1 MSADNKDIGII
12 VGRFQVNELH
22 AGHIEFVEAVKAR
35 HKRVV
40 IFLGISPALVTRN
53 NPLDFVARK
62 EMLVKQ
68 FPDISVLSIPDM
80 PSDKDWSAELD
91 RRIREACPIGSVM
104 LYGSRDCFITSYFGH
119 FETAELPA
127 HIQVS
132 GTEVRR
138 EVSQEVK
145 SSPDFRAGVIFA
157 AYNQYPK
164 VYATVDVAIMQDGKV
179 LLGRKANQTKYRF
192 IGGFSDPTDE
202 NYEAAARR
210 EAFEETGLE
219 VGNLQYVGSARI
231 NDWRYRSEQD
241 KILTLLFTADLTFG
255 KPEAND
261 DIAELRWFNWDEL
274 NESVFVEEHHVLF
287 NLLKNKRNS

>member
-1 MSADNKDIGII
+1 MSTTNKDIGII

-22 AGHIEFVEAVKAR
+22 PGHIELIEAVKAN
-35 HKRVV
+35 HKRIV
-40 IFLGISPALVTRN
+40 IFLGIAPALVTRN

-62 EMLVKQ
+62 EMLVNR

-80 PSDKDWSAELD
+80 FSDKDWSAELD

-104 LYGSRDCFITSYFGH
+104 LYGSRDSFVKSYFGN

-127 HIQVS
+127 HAQVS
-132 GTEVRR
+132 GSEVRR

-164 VYATVDVAIMQDGKV
+164 VYATVDVAIIQGDNV
-179 LLGRKANQTKYRF
+179 LLGRKGHQHSYRF

-202 NYEAAARR
+202 SYEAAARR
-210 EAFEETGLE
+210 ETFEETGLE
-219 VGNLQYVGSARI
+219 VDNIQYVGSARI
-231 NDWRYRSEQD
+231 DDWRYRSEQD
-241 KILTLLFTADLTFG
+241 KIMTQLFTAEVMFG
-255 KPEAND
+255 KPEAKD
-261 DIAELRWFNWDEL
+261 DIAELRWFRWDEL
-274 NESVFVEEHHVLF
+274 NESVFTEEHQVLF
-287 NLLKNKRNS
+287 NLLKNKRNK